1 MTLTPDDAN
10 REIYER
16 RRRLGFLRARAA
28 RDGAESSPQ
37 LILEIQ
43 ELEAQ
48 LAGTESPDLDFGA
61 MSQPSSVSR
70 YEFNALVVQVNRI
83 TLVLFIATVALVLA
97 LAAFIMALLALVG
110 R

>member
-1 MTLTPDDAN
+1 MLTTDDAN
-10 REIYER
+10 RETYER
-16 RRRLGFLRARAA
+16 RRRLGFLRAKAA
-28 RDGAESSPQ
+28 RDGAEASPG
-37 LILEIQ
+37 LIIEIQ

-48 LAGTESPDLDFGA
+48 LAGTEPPDLDDVDA
-61 MSQPSSVSR
+61 MAQPSTVSR